1 MAGRSGGGPGLP
13 ARRPG
18 AAGPGEWEGWGKG
31 RGLSPL
37 EIHSYTPLATC
48 RASAALETPGSLGSP
63 SWGRVPGGFPRQ
75 LRPTS
80 GLPIPRVSGTPPS
93 PRCRGARA
101 PSQAPQCLPP
111 LYIPG
116 VSASAPQV
124 LLSSPGFPPILTP
137 PHTRSPL
144 LRGSTSGLSPMRQF
158 FKGSP
163 WPTPLPD
170 LSLLLV
176 WREQRRDWGQDP
188 WLGY

>member
-111 LYIPG
+111 LYINRY
-116 VSASAPQV
+116 VEV
-124 LLSSPGFPPILTP
+124 LIPNISNSSFFFKDISYTHSSPLPVKTIRKKSNISTP
-137 PHTRSPL
+137 NTSK
-144 LRGSTSGLSPMRQF
+144 LRT
-158 FKGSP
+158 
-163 WPTPLPD
+163 
-170 LSLLLV
+170 
-176 WREQRRDWGQDP
+176 
-188 WLGY
+188 